1 MGQEPSSGSEESL
14 HVPRAAGGAA
24 GRGTGLAIREVTHR
38 EGAGLDGYMLSVVT
52 QALAQFKKR
61 SMRIALA
68 AVALVTVTVVAVEIL
83 LTRQKLEIGGK
94 KLCHTKDCLTH
105 ANLLLRAVNTS
116 IDPCEDLYGHVCSR
130 WLPDSRYRDHAKST
144 LDEMMFAWYEGFNTT
159 LSHGTLVL
167 PVGKKVRAMY
177 DTCMASEPIF
187 GESVAALIDL
197 LHQYGLRW
205 PEASES
211 NVTALGVLIALDV
224 DFQAPFWFVVR
235 TRKLGRTRAV
245 VISPSPYI
253 PIFRQ
258 DHLTVMVS
266 GKYVKYWRLFE
277 SVVLNKSGPVA
288 SDEDILKA
296 ARMEANILT
305 SLDSAYNAQPKSSAV
320 FSLGKIER
328 HTQPLSSEDWIKELN
343 AKMQLD
349 SALTRSDK
357 VVTDDDR
364 YLQAI
369 GSIFANYSNEELLR
383 HLAWHVIQQYATVA
397 SYRLL
402 RARFGSGERLSFYR
416 PVFCATNVEVSYK
429 ALVLALYVV
438 SRSQPDGLDFITD
451 AFDSLKETLFEK
463 VNASRWLDVTSK
475 RMLGQKISVLAT
487 RLWPLPE
494 FLRNDTLEAVY
505 FDFPDNETSFGDYW
519 VKSRLLLKKLN
530 NRAPGYEYVLELP
543 GNNSPKYVLFN
554 YMMNSVDVAIG
565 AVSRP
570 LFYPQ
575 GTRAM
580 MYGGLGFSMALQL
593 VKTMDSEG
601 LKWHPRLGQANS
613 IKSPPTMSAYQ
624 TKDGCLKEQGFR
636 SVFPE
641 IPAMEITYAAYVKS
655 NETHPPIDHTLP
667 EDKVFFLT
675 LCYMTCS
682 QRGHKNPSAADCN
695 KAVRGSSA
703 FAKAFSCSKG
713 SAMNPE
719 KTCSFL

>member
-1 MGQEPSSGSEESL
+1 MEQLISLERILTDAAEGRSFAANDLNELLGAHATDFDKSRLSAKLVLLPTFLRDKGPAVSERILQILQGKSADMRKMME
-14 HVPRAAGGAA
+14 
-24 GRGTGLAIREVTHR
+24 EVVR
-38 EGAGLDGYMLSVVT
+38 RPIDGAGTSQEVGVIIGSGQMAPADTAASNRNAMASHDKLPEATEVKERDLCPAGTLDEGLEDPEGYPSCGYPTKGVTTPTRGRLESVLDGRSSLLT
-52 QALAQFKKR
+52 QTMAQFKKITQFKKR
-61 SMRIALA
+61 SMDVAVA
-68 AVALVTVTVVAVEIL
+68 AVALVTVALVAAGIL
-83 LTRQKLEIGGK
+83 LTRQELGISGK

-105 ANLLLRAVNTS
+105 ANLLLRAINTS

-224 DFQAPFWFVVR
+224 DFQAPFC
-235 TRKLGRTRAV
+235 
-245 VISPSPYI
+245 
-253 PIFRQ
+253 
-258 DHLTVMVS
+258 
-266 GKYVKYWRLFE
+266 
-277 SVVLNKSGPVA
+277 
-288 SDEDILKA
+288 
-296 ARMEANILT
+296 
-305 SLDSAYNAQPKSSAV
+305 
-320 FSLGKIER
+320 
-328 HTQPLSSEDWIKELN
+328 
-343 AKMQLD
+343 
-349 SALTRSDK
+349 
-357 VVTDDDR
+357 
-364 YLQAI
+364 
-369 GSIFANYSNEELLR
+369 
-383 HLAWHVIQQYATVA
+383 
-397 SYRLL
+397 YRLL
-402 RARFGSGERLSFYR
+402 RARFGSRERIAFYR

-438 SRSQPDGLDFITD
+438 SRLQPVDLDSITD

-463 VNASRWLDVTSK
+463 INASGWLDVTSK

-530 NRAPGYEYVLELP
+530 NRAPGYEYILELP

-554 YMMNSVDVAIG
+554 YLRNSVDVAIG

-580 MYGGLGFSMALQL
+580 TYV

-601 LKWHPRLGQANS
+601 LKWHPRLGVAHS
-613 IKSPPTMSAYQ
+613 IRSRSTMSAYQ
-624 TKDGCLKEQGFR
+624 TKDGCLKEQGFA

-641 IPAMEITYAAYVKS
+641 IPAMEIAYAAYAKS

-667 EDKVFFLT
+667 EDKVF
-675 LCYMTCS
+675 S
-682 QRGHKNPSAADCN
+682 
-695 KAVRGSSA
+695 
-703 FAKAFSCSKG
+703 
-713 SAMNPE
+713 
-719 KTCSFL
+719 